1 MGKSAHFKLLALLGS
16 SLGHMASQESL
27 TYHWDRKGRQGGER
41 VGKESLALRRESLA
55 LRRESLALRRES
67 LLKGK
72 DVCN

>member
-1 MGKSAHFKLLALLGS
+1 MGKSAHFKLLALLES

-55 LRRESLALRRES
+55 LRRESLLQER
-67 LLKGK
+67 
-72 DVCN
+72 DQYN